1 MSRYIYNKLII
12 GCDSRNISRFYCLQ
26 LGQMIIKQ
34 ISNNPAINGDRFAV
48 CNLTVSPDE
57 VVIYGHIEYRDTNG
71 DIIPDTVKKPF
82 SFDTT
87 GNMVDMT
94 GSPAVMIH
102 VPIIDG
108 E

>member
-1 MSRYIYNKLII
+1 
-12 GCDSRNISRFYCLQ
+12 
-26 LGQMIIKQ
+26 MIIKQ